1 MENPY
6 ESPSEARNVSRRLGG
21 IRRLPF
27 SILILGLYF
36 LFFYLAGGMPA
47 GLDGIGLLAL
57 WIFTAVSFCV
67 VFGLRLKNMG
77 ASPAFAFL
85 IFVPIVNLVLTIF
98 CLSYPEGAHDG
109 QKWTLDKTGRR
120 ILIGLAIAFVVA
132 VGGVFICTALVIQS
146 IGR

>member
-6 ESPSEARNVSRRLGG
+6 ESPVEAREVSRQLGG

-27 SILILGLYF
+27 FLLILGLYL
-36 LFFYLAGGMPA
+36 LFFFLAVGFP
-47 GLDGIGLLAL
+47 GLDGNALLAL
-57 WIFTAVSFCV
+57 WICVAAIFCL

-77 ASPAFAFL
+77 TSPAFAFL
-85 IFVPIVNLVLTIF
+85 IFVPLVNFVLMIF

-120 ILIGLAIAFVVA
+120 ILIGLAITFVVA
-132 VGGVFICTALVIQS
+132 VGGMIVCTALVIQS